1 MTQDSL
7 AILSKAASPLRSAAA
22 LQIGHARLH
31 NALARRPQSTP
42 PIWLMRQA
50 GRYHKHYQALREKY
64 SFMDLCKRPE
74 LAAEVALGPVLD
86 FDFDAA
92 ILFSDLLFPLEAL
105 GMGLEYTDRG
115 PQLEWRLNEQ
125 TISQLRSVEEAR
137 PHLLFQGDA
146 VRATRER
153 LPSNRSLIGFAG
165 GPWTLFA
172 YAVEGSH
179 KGSLIESKKLIA
191 LFPRFCEVMVP
202 LLARSI
208 ELQLNSGAELVMIF
222 DTAAGELSPNVFKAE
237 IVPQLRVLTEK
248 VSFESLSKEPRS
260 GEMFIENQHEL
271 PPGRSFR
278 SETDS
283 AFAHKWAQRGD
294 GSDRFYKHRI
304 PTGLFPEA
312 SIGYYSKGTQPAH
325 LRHALFTDGF
335 AGIGVDHRWDL
346 REAFDLFP
354 KGFVQGN
361 FDQALL
367 LCEPA
372 ELKRQLRGYLEP
384 LVNHSRAGWVCGLG
398 HGVLPDTPED
408 NVKLFVDTIRER
420 CK

>member
-7 AILSKAASPLRSAAA
+7 AVLSKAASPLRSAAA
-22 LQIGHARLH
+22 LQVGNARFQ

-125 TISQLRSVEEAR
+125 TISQLRSVEEAW
-137 PHLLFQGDA
+137 PNLLFQGDA

-153 LPSNRSLIGFAG
+153 LPSSRSLIGFVG

-179 KGSLIESKKLIA
+179 QGSLIETKKLIA
-191 LFPRFCEVMVP
+191 LFPRFCEAMVP

-237 IVPQLRVLTEK
+237 IVPQLRVLAEN

-260 GEMFIENQHEL
+260 AEVSIEN
-271 PPGRSFR
+271 
-278 SETDS
+278 
-283 AFAHKWAQRGD
+283 
-294 GSDRFYKHRI
+294 FYNLRI
-304 PTGLFPEA
+304 PTGYSPVA
-312 SIGYYSKGTQPAH
+312 SLGYYSKGTQPAH
-325 LRHALFTDGF
+325 LRHAPFTDGGF

-346 REAFDLFP
+346 RAAFDLFP
-354 KGFVQGN
+354 HGFVQGN

-367 LCEPA
+367 LCERD
-372 ELKRQLRGYLEP
+372 ELKRQILRYLEP
-384 LVNHSRAGWVCGLG
+384 LVKHSRDGWVCGLG
-398 HGVLPDTPED
+398 HGVLPGTPED
-408 NVKLFVDTIRER
+408 NVRIFVETVREVMQ
-420 CK
+420 